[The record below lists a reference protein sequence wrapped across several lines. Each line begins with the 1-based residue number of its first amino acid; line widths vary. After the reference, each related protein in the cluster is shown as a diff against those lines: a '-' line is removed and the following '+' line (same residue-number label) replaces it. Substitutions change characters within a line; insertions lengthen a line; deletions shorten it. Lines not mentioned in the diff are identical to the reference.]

1 MQPAT
6 GVKYLTSQACV
17 SMQAFLHNRKTF
29 RLLTR
34 NSDISVYE
42 YWVCISQFWLFSPK
56 SEFLAIMTFSEIQF
70 YSIIFNNMNYPA
82 RGLFFNIN
90 GNHPTCTQ

>member
-17 SMQAFLHNRKTF
+17 SMEAFLHNR
-29 RLLTR
+29 LLSR

-42 YWVCISQFWLFSPK
+42 FWVCISQFWLFSSK
-56 SEFLAIMTFSEIQF
+56 SEFLAIMSFSEMQF

-82 RGLFFNIN
+82 RGLICNIN
-90 GNHPTCTQ
+90 ENHPTCTQ